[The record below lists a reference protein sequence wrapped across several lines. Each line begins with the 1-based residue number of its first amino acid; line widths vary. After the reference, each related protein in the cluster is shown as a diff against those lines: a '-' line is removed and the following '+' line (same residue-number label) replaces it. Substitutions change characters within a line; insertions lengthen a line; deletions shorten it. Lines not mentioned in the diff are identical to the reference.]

1 MTRFQAASRE
11 AWVFVLVSLAVL
23 LGVATFSAGEPA
35 TADERMQ
42 SLADQYACP
51 TCKGQSVAESNAAVA
66 STIRE
71 FIRTEVNAGATDT
84 QIRDALVRAYGEGV
98 LLNPPATGWNAL
110 IWILPVLVLVG
121 GFGIVGSSILATR
134 NRSGSTEPSAE
145 DAALVE
151 QLRAERR

>member
-1 MTRFQAASRE
+1 MTRFRAASRE
-11 AWVFVLVSLAVL
+11 AWAFVLVSLVVL
-23 LGVATFSAGEPA
+23 IGVATFAAREPVTAGE
-35 TADERMQ
+35 RIQ

-71 FIRTEVNAGATDT
+71 FIQTEVNAGATDT
-84 QIRDALVRAYGEGV
+84 QIRNALVRGYGEGI
-98 LLNPPATGWNAL
+98 LLNPPATGWNSL
-110 IWILPVLVLVG
+110 IWILPVLALVG
-121 GFGIVGSSILATR
+121 GFAIVGSSILAAR
-134 NRSGSTEPSAE
+134 KRSGPSEPSAE

>member
-1 MTRFQAASRE
+1 MTRFRAASRE
-11 AWVFVLVSLAVL
+11 AWVFVLVSLVVL
-23 LGVATFSAGEPA
+23 IGAATFAAGEPV
-35 TADERMQ
+35 TADQRIQ

-84 QIRDALVRAYGEGV
+84 QIRDALVRGYSEGI
-98 LLNPPATGWNAL
+98 LLNPPATGWNSL
-110 IWILPVLVLVG
+110 IWILPVLALVG
-121 GFGIVGSSILATR
+121 GFAIVGSSILAAR
-134 NRSGSTEPSAE
+134 NRSGSAEPSAE

-151 QLRAERR
+151 QLRAERQ